1 MGTGLNLISGAVTV
15 AAATGL
21 AIGGYYYASL
31 WPTSQI
37 FGRTLTAPR
46 KPGEIALT
54 FDDGPNPAFTP
65 RLLELL
71 DRHNVK
77 TTFFMV
83 GQYASKESTLTRQIA
98 DSGHVIGNH
107 TWSHPNLARTA
118 PQKVREELRTTNDAL
133 EQIIGKPVRYFRP
146 PFGARRPNVLRTARE
161 LGLIPVTWNAMA
173 NDWSEPSADRIAA
186 TLSAKV
192 DKLQSR
198 NFAANI
204 VLHDGGHLEPTANRE
219 PSITAAGQLLDR
231 YAKTHKFVTLEEWA
245 DAV

>member
-1 MGTGLNLISGAVTV
+1 MPFPPAAIALIAGAS
-15 AAATGL
+15 ATGL

-65 RLLELL
+65 RLLEILAH
-71 DRHNVK
+71 HNVK
-77 TTFFMV
+77 ATFFMV
-83 GQYASKESTLTRQIA
+83 GKYATNQPTLTRQIA
-98 DSGHVIGNH
+98 DSGHLIGNH

-133 EQIIGKPVRYFRP
+133 EQIIGKPIRFFRP

-161 LGLIPVTWNAMA
+161 LGLMPVTWNAMT
-173 NDWSEPSADRIAA
+173 NDWAEPSADRIAA

-192 DKLQSR
+192 DKLQAR
-198 NFAANI
+198 GFATNI
-204 VLHDGGHLEPTANRE
+204 VLHDGGHREPTANRE
-219 PSITAAGQLLDR
+219 PSITAAEQLLER
-231 YAKTHKFVTLEEWA
+231 YAKTHRFVTVEAWT
-245 DAV
+245 